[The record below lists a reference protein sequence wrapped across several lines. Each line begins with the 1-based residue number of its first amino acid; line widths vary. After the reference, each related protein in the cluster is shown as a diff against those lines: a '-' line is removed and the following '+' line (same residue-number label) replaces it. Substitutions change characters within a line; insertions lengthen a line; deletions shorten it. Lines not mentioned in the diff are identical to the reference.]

1 MYDSVKVGPAFWDK
15 SMKNRIFAFKDVA
28 QFESELSL
36 FNKWYKE
43 HGSPTMYFQI
53 HSAILEPEKLKPIW
67 NILDRFF
74 PDVPWVGNSTSGN
87 IVDCEVS
94 TDISVSAVIFEKP
107 TSKFT
112 VRQYDYS
119 RESVGGIAQNV
130 VKVTKDNP
138 WVKAVEIYHCI
149 SPFSTTA
156 LCEGLDDLSS
166 EIQVF
171 GGIVC
176 SPDITSPNSCIF
188 SSEGGYTRSGLLVLF
203 FGGPEFYV
211 DSRKISGWKP
221 IGRNFHVTRSE
232 GNILYELGG
241 IPAYEVY
248 NKYLNIKN
256 DQNFFYNALEFPM
269 LYEHNGVSIVR
280 APGSSNPDGSLT
292 MSSDIDEGSIIRLSY
307 GEPGLI
313 VDRIREESEKCGE
326 FGPQVQHIFSCA
338 ARKAFWSQ
346 REPTY
351 EITPFKGLA
360 SSTGFFSHGEFLREK
375 GHLNQHNITLVIASM
390 REGPAVGK
398 KRERADDIRAEMT
411 TRLPLAARMA
421 TFIRETS
428 FELEQINSKL
438 RVMNEHLQDVA
449 TTDSLTGLEN
459 RLAFDELLKN
469 IAQEDSD
476 AGNWTMVLM
485 DVNGLKYANDTFG
498 HQAGDVLIVA
508 AGKSIKKAYGLH
520 GNCFRIGGDEF
531 AVVTKAPL
539 DSLFLLYTNL
549 QKSIEEYNKDA
560 LYHLSIA
567 VGESRLRSDSGIRKS
582 ISDWKMEADLN
593 MYRDKVRYHKSTE
606 VNENQNLKD
615 LITCLIS
622 VEEAKDSY
630 TAYHSERV
638 KAYTE
643 LLARLLGLSEASVS
657 LITHAAHLH
666 DIGKMGISDNV
677 LGKPGK
683 LTDDEF
689 SIIKQHPVIGA
700 KILMQSNYTHELV
713 QIVLHHHERYDGRG
727 YPEGLKGEEIPIG
740 ARIIAI
746 ADSIDAMTSKRVYR
760 DAMSL
765 DYCRKEIEKNLGVM
779 YDPAIGKVAL
789 EHWNE
794 IVDMLLKMQTGRP
807 KVI

>member
-1 MYDSVKVGPAFWDK
+1 
-15 SMKNRIFAFKDVA
+15 MKNRIFSFKNAEAFENELV
-28 QFESELSL
+28 QFS
-36 FNKWYKE
+36 NWCKE
-43 HGSPTMYFQI
+43 NGSPTVCFQI
-53 HSAILEPEKLKPIW
+53 HSEELDPEKLKPVW
-67 NILDRFF
+67 TTLEHVF
-74 PDVPWVGNSTSGN
+74 PNVPWFGNSTSGN
-87 IVDCEVS
+87 IADCEK
-94 TDISVSAVIFEKP
+94 TAEISVSAIIFEKP
-107 TSKFT
+107 TTKIQ
-112 VRQYDYS
+112 VYQYDFS
-119 RESVGGIAQNV
+119 NKSVSDIANEI
-130 VKVTKDNP
+130 VKEANRNP

-149 SPFSTTA
+149 SPFSTTL
-156 LCEGLDDLSS
+156 LCEGLDALDPA
-166 EIQVF
+166 IQVF

-188 SSEGGYTRSGLLVLF
+188 SSVGGYTKTGLLVVLYGGKDF
-203 FGGPEFYV
+203 FVE
-211 DSRKISGWKP
+211 SRKISGWKP

-232 GNILYELGG
+232 GNVLYELGG

-256 DQNFFYNALEFPM
+256 DNNFFYNALEFPM
-269 LYEHNGVSIVR
+269 LYEHNGISIVR
-280 APGSSNPDGSLT
+280 AAGASNPNGSLT
-292 MSSDIDEGSIIRLSY
+292 MSSDIDEGSIVRLSY
-307 GEPGLI
+307 GEPQLI
-313 VDRIREESEKCGE
+313 VEKIKAESENAE
-326 FGPQVQHIFSCA
+326 LFAPEVLHIFSCA
-338 ARKAFWSQ
+338 ARKAFWSKH
-346 REPTY
+346 EPTY
-351 EITPFKGLA
+351 EISPFKGLA

-390 REGPAVGK
+390 REGPIVQHEHPK
-398 KRERADDIRAEMT
+398 NDVVQSIKS

-459 RLAFDELLKN
+459 RLAFDALLATIN
-469 IAQEDSD
+469 QEDSE
-476 AGNWTMVLM
+476 ANTWTMILM

-498 HQAGDVLIVA
+498 HQAGDALIIA
-508 AGKSIKKAYGLH
+508 AANAIKGAYGTNGH
-520 GNCFRIGGDEF
+520 CFRIGGDEF
-531 AVVTKAPL
+531 VVVTRAPL
-539 DSLFLLYTNL
+539 NSLFQL
-549 QKSIEEYNKDA
+549 QKQLRKNVVEYNTTA

-567 VGESRLRSDSGIRKS
+567 VGESRLCSDSGIRKS

-593 MYRDKVRYHKSTE
+593 MYRDKVRYHKSVE
-606 VNENQNLKD
+606 SNENQNLKD
-615 LITCLIS
+615 LISCLIS

-630 TAYHSERV
+630 TAHHSDRV
-638 KAYTE
+638 KAYSE
-643 LLARLLGLSEASVS
+643 LIARFLGLSESSIS

-666 DIGKMGISDNV
+666 DIGKIGIRDNV

-683 LTDDEF
+683 LTNEEF
-689 SIIKQHPVIGA
+689 EIIKQHPVIGA
-700 KILMQSNYTHELV
+700 KILMQSNYTHEMV

-727 YPEGLKGEEIPIG
+727 YPEGLKGEDIPIG

-765 DYCRKEIEKNLGVM
+765 EFCHNEIEKNLGIM
-779 YDPAIGKVAL
+779 YDPAIGKVVL

-794 IVDMLLKMQTGRP
+794 MVDSLLSMRSGHP

>member
-1 MYDSVKVGPAFWDK
+1 
-15 SMKNRIFAFKDVA
+15 MKNRIFAFKDMA

-67 NILDRFF
+67 DFLDRFF

>member
-1 MYDSVKVGPAFWDK
+1 
-15 SMKNRIFAFKDVA
+15 MKNRIFAFKDMM
-28 QFESELSL
+28 QFEGELSL
-36 FNKWYKE
+36 FSKWYKE
-43 HGSPTMYFQI
+43 HGSPTMFFQI
-53 HSAILEPEKLKPIW
+53 HSVILEPEKLKPVW
-67 NILDRFF
+67 DCLENFF

-87 IVDCEVS
+87 IVDCEVA
-94 TDISVSAVIFEKP
+94 TEISVSAVIFEKP
-107 TSKFT
+107 TSKFI

-130 VKVTKDNP
+130 VGETKENP
-138 WVKAVEIYHCI
+138 WIKAVEIYHCI

-156 LCEGLDDLSS
+156 LCEGLDGLASD
-166 EIQVF
+166 IQVF

-176 SPDITSPNSCIF
+176 SPDITSPNSCVF
-188 SSEGGYTRSGLLVLF
+188 SSEEGYTKSGLLVLF
-203 FGGPEFYV
+203 YGGPDFHV

-241 IPAYEVY
+241 IPAYGVY

-338 ARKAFWSQ
+338 ARKAFWSH

-398 KRERADDIRAEMT
+398 NRERADDIRAEMT

-498 HQAGDVLIVA
+498 HQAGDILIVA

-549 QKSIEEYNKDA
+549 QKSIEEYNKEA

-593 MYRDKVRYHKSTE
+593 MYRDKVRYHKPTE
-606 VNENQNLKD
+606 ISENQNLKD

-657 LITHAAHLH
+657 LITHVAHLH

-677 LGKPGK
+677 LGKPGR
-683 LTDDEF
+683 LTDEEF
-689 SIIKQHPVIGA
+689 AIIKQHPVIGA

-713 QIVLHHHERYDGRG
+713 QIVLHHHERFDGRG

-740 ARIIAI
+740 ARIIAV

-765 DYCRKEIEKNLGVM
+765 EYCRKEIEKNLGIM

-789 EHWNE
+789 DHWNE
-794 IVDMLLKMQTGRP
+794 IVDMLMKMQTGRP

>member
-1 MYDSVKVGPAFWDK
+1 M
-15 SMKNRIFAFKDVA
+15 A

-67 NILDRFF
+67 DILDRFF

-119 RESVGGIAQNV
+119 RESVGGIAQNI

-313 VDRIREESEKCGE
+313 VDRIREESEKCGQ
-326 FGPQVQHIFSCA
+326 FGPEVQHIFSCA

-398 KRERADDIRAEMT
+398 NRERADDIRAEMT

-476 AGNWTMVLM
+476 AGNWTMILM

>member
-1 MYDSVKVGPAFWDK
+1 
-15 SMKNRIFAFKDVA
+15 MKNKIFNYKDVVS
-28 QFESELSL
+28 FETEIAL
-36 FNKWYKE
+36 FSKWYKE

-53 HSAILEPEKLKPIW
+53 HSAILEPEKLKPVW
-67 NILDRFF
+67 GCLERFF

-112 VRQYDYS
+112 VRQYDYN
-119 RESVGGIAQNV
+119 RESVGGIARHIVN
-130 VKVTKDNP
+130 VTKENP

-149 SPFSTTA
+149 SPFSTTS
-156 LCEGLDDLSS
+156 LCEGLDDLASD
-166 EIQVF
+166 IQVF

-188 SSEGGYTRSGLLVLF
+188 SSEGGYTKSGLLVLF

-280 APGSSNPDGSLT
+280 APGSSNPGGSLT

-313 VDRIREESEKCGE
+313 VDRIREESEKCRQ
-326 FGPQVQHIFSCA
+326 FGPEVQHIFSCA

-390 REGPAVGK
+390 REGAAVEK
-398 KRERADDIRAEMT
+398 KIERTGDVRTEMT

-449 TTDSLTGLEN
+449 TTDALTGLEN

-469 IAQEDSD
+469 IAMEDSD

-498 HQAGDVLIVA
+498 HQAGDALIIA
-508 AGKSIKKAYGLH
+508 TGNSIKKAYGLH

-593 MYRDKVRYHKSTE
+593 MYRDKVRYHKPTE
-606 VNENQNLKD
+606 NSENQNLKD

-630 TAYHSERV
+630 TAHHSERV

-643 LLARLLGLSEASVS
+643 LIARFLGLSEASVS
-657 LITHAAHLH
+657 LIMHAAHLH

-789 EHWNE
+789 DHWNE

-807 KVI
+807 KVM

>member
-1 MYDSVKVGPAFWDK
+1 
-15 SMKNRIFAFKDVA
+15 MKNRIFSFENAEAFENELV
-28 QFESELSL
+28 QFS
-36 FNKWYKE
+36 NWCKE
-43 HGSPTMYFQI
+43 NGSPTVCFQI
-53 HSAILEPEKLKPIW
+53 HSEELDPEKLKPVW
-67 NILDRFF
+67 TTLEHVF
-74 PDVPWVGNSTSGN
+74 PNVPWFGNSTSGN
-87 IVDCEVS
+87 IADCEK
-94 TDISVSAVIFEKP
+94 TAEISVSAIIFEKP
-107 TSKFT
+107 TTKIQ
-112 VRQYDYS
+112 VYQYDFS
-119 RESVGGIAQNV
+119 NKSVSDIANEI
-130 VKVTKDNP
+130 VKEANRTP

-149 SPFSTTA
+149 SPFSTTL
-156 LCEGLDDLSS
+156 LCEGLDALDPA
-166 EIQVF
+166 IQVF

-176 SPDITSPNSCIF
+176 SPDITSPNSCVF
-188 SSEGGYTRSGLLVLF
+188 SSVGGYSKTGLLVVLYGGKDF
-203 FGGPEFYV
+203 FVE
-211 DSRKISGWKP
+211 SRKISGWKP

-232 GNILYELGG
+232 GNVLYELGG

-256 DQNFFYNALEFPM
+256 DNNFFYNALEFPM
-269 LYEHNGVSIVR
+269 LYEHNGISIVR
-280 APGSSNPDGSLT
+280 AAGASNPNGSLT
-292 MSSDIDEGSIIRLSY
+292 MSSDIDEGSIVRLSY
-307 GEPGLI
+307 GEPQLI
-313 VDRIREESEKCGE
+313 VEKIKAESENAE
-326 FGPQVQHIFSCA
+326 LFAPEVLHIFSCA

-346 REPTY
+346 HEPTY
-351 EITPFKGLA
+351 EIKPFKGIA

-390 REGPAVGK
+390 REGPIVQHEHPK
-398 KRERADDIRAEMT
+398 NDVVQSIKS

-459 RLAFDELLKN
+459 RLAFDALLATIN
-469 IAQEDSD
+469 QEDSE
-476 AGNWTMVLM
+476 ANTWTMILM

-498 HQAGDVLIVA
+498 HQAGDALIIA
-508 AGKSIKKAYGLH
+508 AASAIKGAYGTNGH
-520 GNCFRIGGDEF
+520 CFRIGGDEF
-531 AVVTKAPL
+531 VVVTRAPL
-539 DSLFLLYTNL
+539 NSLFQL
-549 QKSIEEYNKDA
+549 QKQLKKNVEEYNTTA

-593 MYRDKVRYHKSTE
+593 MYRDKVRYHKSVE
-606 VNENQNLKD
+606 SNENQNLKD
-615 LITCLIS
+615 LISCLIS

-630 TAYHSERV
+630 TAHHSDRV
-638 KAYTE
+638 KAYSE
-643 LLARLLGLSEASVS
+643 LIARFLGLSESSIS

-666 DIGKMGISDNV
+666 DIGKIGIHDNV

-683 LTDDEF
+683 LTDEEF
-689 SIIKQHPVIGA
+689 EIIKQHPVIGA
-700 KILMQSNYTHELV
+700 KILMQSNYTHEMV

-727 YPEGLKGEEIPIG
+727 YPEGLKGEDIPIG

-765 DYCRKEIEKNLGVM
+765 EYCRNEVEKNLGVM
-779 YDPAIGKVAL
+779 YDPAIGKVVL

-794 IVDMLLKMQTGRP
+794 MVDSLLSMRTGHP

>member
-1 MYDSVKVGPAFWDK
+1 
-15 SMKNRIFAFKDVA
+15 MKNRIFAFKDVA

-67 NILDRFF
+67 DILDRYF

-130 VKVTKDNP
+130 VKVTRDNP

-176 SPDITSPNSCIF
+176 SPDITSPNSCVF

>member
-1 MYDSVKVGPAFWDK
+1 
-15 SMKNRIFAFKDVA
+15 MKNRIFSFENAEAFENELV
-28 QFESELSL
+28 QFS
-36 FNKWYKE
+36 NWCKE
-43 HGSPTMYFQI
+43 NGSPTVCFQI
-53 HSAILEPEKLKPIW
+53 HSEELDPEKLKPVW
-67 NILDRFF
+67 TTLEHVF
-74 PDVPWVGNSTSGN
+74 PNVPWFGNSTSGN
-87 IVDCEVS
+87 IADCEK
-94 TDISVSAVIFEKP
+94 TAEISVSAIIFEKP
-107 TSKFT
+107 TTKIQ
-112 VRQYDYS
+112 VYQYDFS
-119 RESVGGIAQNV
+119 NKSVSDIANEI
-130 VKVTKDNP
+130 VKEANRNP

-149 SPFSTTA
+149 SPFSTTL
-156 LCEGLDDLSS
+156 LCEGLDALDPA
-166 EIQVF
+166 IQVF

-176 SPDITSPNSCIF
+176 SPDITSPNSCVF
-188 SSEGGYTRSGLLVLF
+188 SSVGGYSKTGLLVVLYGGKDF
-203 FGGPEFYV
+203 FVE
-211 DSRKISGWKP
+211 SRKISGWKP

-232 GNILYELGG
+232 GNVLYELGG

-256 DQNFFYNALEFPM
+256 DNNFFYNALEFPM
-269 LYEHNGVSIVR
+269 LYEHNGISIVR
-280 APGSSNPDGSLT
+280 AAGASNPNGSLT
-292 MSSDIDEGSIIRLSY
+292 MSSDIDEGSIVRLSY
-307 GEPGLI
+307 GEPQLI
-313 VDRIREESEKCGE
+313 VEKIKAESENAE
-326 FGPQVQHIFSCA
+326 LFAPEVLHIFSCA

-346 REPTY
+346 HEPTY
-351 EITPFKGLA
+351 EIKPFKGIA

-390 REGPAVGK
+390 REGPIVQHEHPK
-398 KRERADDIRAEMT
+398 NDVVQSIKS

-459 RLAFDELLKN
+459 RLAFDALLATIN
-469 IAQEDSD
+469 QEDSE
-476 AGNWTMVLM
+476 ANTWTMILM

-498 HQAGDVLIVA
+498 HQAGDALIIA
-508 AGKSIKKAYGLH
+508 AASAIKGAYGTNGH
-520 GNCFRIGGDEF
+520 CFRIGGDEF
-531 AVVTKAPL
+531 VVVTRAPL
-539 DSLFLLYTNL
+539 NSLFQL
-549 QKSIEEYNKDA
+549 QKQLKKNVEEYNTTA

-593 MYRDKVRYHKSTE
+593 MYRDKVRYHKSVE
-606 VNENQNLKD
+606 SNENQNLKD
-615 LITCLIS
+615 LISCLIS

-630 TAYHSERV
+630 TAHHSDRV
-638 KAYTE
+638 KAYSE
-643 LLARLLGLSEASVS
+643 LIARFLGLSESSIS

-666 DIGKMGISDNV
+666 DIGKIGIHDNV

-683 LTDDEF
+683 LTDEEF
-689 SIIKQHPVIGA
+689 EIIKQHPVIGA
-700 KILMQSNYTHELV
+700 KILMQSNYTHEMV

-727 YPEGLKGEEIPIG
+727 YPEGLKGEDIPIG

-765 DYCRKEIEKNLGVM
+765 EYCRNEVEKNLGVM
-779 YDPAIGKVAL
+779 YDPAIGKVVL

-794 IVDMLLKMQTGRP
+794 MVDSLLSMRTGHP

>member
-1 MYDSVKVGPAFWDK
+1 
-15 SMKNRIFAFKDVA
+15 MKNKIFNYKDVIS
-28 QFESELSL
+28 FETEIAL
-36 FNKWYKE
+36 FSKWYKE

-53 HSAILEPEKLKPIW
+53 HSAILEPEKLKPVW
-67 NILDRFF
+67 DSLERSF

-112 VRQYDYS
+112 VRQYDYN
-119 RESVGGIAQNV
+119 RESVGGIAQHIVN
-130 VKVTKDNP
+130 VTKENS

-149 SPFSTTA
+149 SPFSTTS
-156 LCEGLDDLSS
+156 LCEGLDDLASD
-166 EIQVF
+166 IQVF

-188 SSEGGYTRSGLLVLF
+188 SSEGGYTKSGLLVLF
-203 FGGPEFYV
+203 FGGPEFYI

-313 VDRIREESEKCGE
+313 VDRIREESEKCRQ
-326 FGPQVQHIFSCA
+326 FGPEVQHIFSCA

-390 REGPAVGK
+390 REGAAVK
-398 KRERADDIRAEMT
+398 KTPEKTEDIRSEMT

-449 TTDSLTGLEN
+449 TTDALTGLEN
-459 RLAFDELLKN
+459 RLAFDELLKS
-469 IAQEDSD
+469 IAMEDSD

-498 HQAGDVLIVA
+498 HQAGDALIIA
-508 AGKSIKKAYGLH
+508 AGKSIKNAYGLH

-539 DSLFLLYTNL
+539 DSLFLLYSSL
-549 QKSIEEYNKDA
+549 QRNIEEYNKDA

-593 MYRDKVRYHKSTE
+593 MYRDKVRYHKPTE
-606 VNENQNLKD
+606 NNENQNLKD

-630 TAYHSERV
+630 TAHHSERV

-643 LLARLLGLSEASVS
+643 LLSRFLGLSEASVS

-689 SIIKQHPVIGA
+689 SIIKQHPIIGA

-713 QIVLHHHERYDGRG
+713 QIVLHHHERFDGRG

-779 YDPAIGKVAL
+779 YDPAIGRVAL
-789 EHWNE
+789 EHWDK
-794 IVDMLLKMQTGRP
+794 IVDTLMKMQTGRP
-807 KVI
+807 KVM

>member
-1 MYDSVKVGPAFWDK
+1 
-15 SMKNRIFAFKDVA
+15 MKNRIFAFKDMA

-67 NILDRFF
+67 DILDRFF

-119 RESVGGIAQNV
+119 RESVGGIAQNI

-398 KRERADDIRAEMT
+398 NRERADDIRAEMT

>member
-1 MYDSVKVGPAFWDK
+1 M
-15 SMKNRIFAFKDVA
+15 A

-67 NILDRFF
+67 DFLDRFF

-188 SSEGGYTRSGLLVLF
+188 SSKGGYTRSGLLVLF

>member
-1 MYDSVKVGPAFWDK
+1 
-15 SMKNRIFAFKDVA
+15 MKNRIFAFKDMA

-67 NILDRFF
+67 DILDRFF

>member
-1 MYDSVKVGPAFWDK
+1 
-15 SMKNRIFAFKDVA
+15 MKNRIFAFKDMA

-188 SSEGGYTRSGLLVLF
+188 ASEGGYTRSGLLVLF

>member
-1 MYDSVKVGPAFWDK
+1 
-15 SMKNRIFAFKDVA
+15 MKNRIFAFKDMA

-657 LITHAAHLH
+657 LITQAALLH

>member
-1 MYDSVKVGPAFWDK
+1 
-15 SMKNRIFAFKDVA
+15 MKNRIFAFKDVA

-119 RESVGGIAQNV
+119 RESVGGIAQNI

-313 VDRIREESEKCGE
+313 VDRIREESEKCGQ
-326 FGPQVQHIFSCA
+326 FGPEVQHIFSCA

-398 KRERADDIRAEMT
+398 NRERADDIRAEMT

-476 AGNWTMVLM
+476 AGNWTMILM

-630 TAYHSERV
+630 TAHHSERV

>member
-1 MYDSVKVGPAFWDK
+1 M
-15 SMKNRIFAFKDVA
+15 A

-176 SPDITSPNSCIF
+176 SSDITSPNSCIF

>member
-1 MYDSVKVGPAFWDK
+1 M
-15 SMKNRIFAFKDVA
+15 A

-67 NILDRFF
+67 DILDRFF

-248 NKYLNIKN
+248 NKYLNINN

-398 KRERADDIRAEMT
+398 NRERADDIRAEMT

-630 TAYHSERV
+630 TAHHSERV

-666 DIGKMGISDNV
+666 DIGKMGIRDNV

-789 EHWNE
+789 DHWNE

>member
-1 MYDSVKVGPAFWDK
+1 
-15 SMKNRIFAFKDVA
+15 MKNRIFSFKNAETFENELV
-28 QFESELSL
+28 QFS
-36 FNKWYKE
+36 NWCKE
-43 HGSPTMYFQI
+43 NGSPTVCFQI
-53 HSAILEPEKLKPIW
+53 HSEELDPEKLKPVW
-67 NILDRFF
+67 TTLEHVF
-74 PDVPWVGNSTSGN
+74 PNTPWFGNSTSGN
-87 IVDCEVS
+87 IADCEK
-94 TDISVSAVIFEKP
+94 TAEISVSAIIFEKP
-107 TSKFT
+107 TTKIQ
-112 VRQYDYS
+112 VYQYDFS
-119 RESVGGIAQNV
+119 NKSVSDIANEI
-130 VKVTKDNP
+130 VKEANRNP

-149 SPFSTTA
+149 SPFSTTL
-156 LCEGLDDLSS
+156 LCEGLDALDPA
-166 EIQVF
+166 IQVF

-176 SPDITSPNSCIF
+176 SPDITSPNSCVF
-188 SSEGGYTRSGLLVLF
+188 SSVGGYSKTGLLVVLYGGKDF
-203 FGGPEFYV
+203 FVE
-211 DSRKISGWKP
+211 SRKISGWKP

-232 GNILYELGG
+232 GNVLYELGG

-256 DQNFFYNALEFPM
+256 DNNFFYNALEFPM
-269 LYEHNGVSIVR
+269 LYEHNGISIVR
-280 APGSSNPDGSLT
+280 AAGASNPNGSLT
-292 MSSDIDEGSIIRLSY
+292 MSSDIDEGSIVRLSY
-307 GEPGLI
+307 GEPQLI
-313 VDRIREESEKCGE
+313 VEKIKAE
-326 FGPQVQHIFSCA
+326 NENAELFAPEVLHIFSCA

-346 REPTY
+346 HEPTY
-351 EITPFKGLA
+351 EIKPFKGIA

-390 REGPAVGK
+390 REGPIVQHEHSK
-398 KRERADDIRAEMT
+398 NDVVQSIKS

-459 RLAFDELLKN
+459 RLAFDALLATIN
-469 IAQEDSD
+469 QEDSE
-476 AGNWTMVLM
+476 ANTWTMILM

-498 HQAGDVLIVA
+498 HQAGDALIIA
-508 AGKSIKKAYGLH
+508 AANAIKGAYGTNGH
-520 GNCFRIGGDEF
+520 CFRIGGDEF
-531 AVVTKAPL
+531 VVVTRAPL
-539 DSLFLLYTNL
+539 NSLFQL
-549 QKSIEEYNKDA
+549 QKQLKKNVVEYNTTA

-593 MYRDKVRYHKSTE
+593 MYRDKVRYHKSVE
-606 VNENQNLKD
+606 SNENQNLKD
-615 LITCLIS
+615 LISCLIS

-630 TAYHSERV
+630 TAHHSDRV
-638 KAYTE
+638 KAYSE
-643 LLARLLGLSEASVS
+643 LIARFLGLSESSIS

-666 DIGKMGISDNV
+666 DIGKIGIRDNV

-683 LTDDEF
+683 LTDEEF
-689 SIIKQHPVIGA
+689 EIIKQHPVIGA
-700 KILMQSNYTHELV
+700 KILMQSNYTHEMV

-727 YPEGLKGEEIPIG
+727 YPEGLKGEDIPIG

-765 DYCRKEIEKNLGVM
+765 EYCRNEIEKNLGVM
-779 YDPAIGKVAL
+779 YDPAIGKVVL

-794 IVDMLLKMQTGRP
+794 MVDSLLSMRTGYP

>member
-1 MYDSVKVGPAFWDK
+1 
-15 SMKNRIFAFKDVA
+15 
-28 QFESELSL
+28 
-36 FNKWYKE
+36 
-43 HGSPTMYFQI
+43 
-53 HSAILEPEKLKPIW
+53 
-67 NILDRFF
+67 
-74 PDVPWVGNSTSGN
+74 
-87 IVDCEVS
+87 
-94 TDISVSAVIFEKP
+94 
-107 TSKFT
+107 
-112 VRQYDYS
+112 
-119 RESVGGIAQNV
+119 
-130 VKVTKDNP
+130 
-138 WVKAVEIYHCI
+138 
-149 SPFSTTA
+149 
-156 LCEGLDDLSS
+156 
-166 EIQVF
+166 
-171 GGIVC
+171 
-176 SPDITSPNSCIF
+176 
-188 SSEGGYTRSGLLVLF
+188 
-203 FGGPEFYV
+203 
-211 DSRKISGWKP
+211 
-221 IGRNFHVTRSE
+221 
-232 GNILYELGG
+232 
-241 IPAYEVY
+241 
-248 NKYLNIKN
+248 
-256 DQNFFYNALEFPM
+256 
-269 LYEHNGVSIVR
+269 
-280 APGSSNPDGSLT
+280 

-398 KRERADDIRAEMT
+398 NRERADDIRAEMT

-593 MYRDKVRYHKSTE
+593 MYRDKVRYHKPTE
-606 VNENQNLKD
+606 NSENQNLKD

-630 TAYHSERV
+630 TAHHSERV

-677 LGKPGK
+677 LGKPGR
-683 LTDDEF
+683 LTDEEF
-689 SIIKQHPVIGA
+689 AIIKQHPVIGA

-727 YPEGLKGEEIPIG
+727 YPEGLKGEDIPIG
-740 ARIIAI
+740 ARIIAV

-765 DYCRKEIEKNLGVM
+765 DYCRKEIENNLGVM

-789 EHWNE
+789 EHWDE
-794 IVDMLLKMQTGRP
+794 IVDLLLKMQSGRP
-807 KVI
+807 KVFDEKKS

>member
-1 MYDSVKVGPAFWDK
+1 
-15 SMKNRIFAFKDVA
+15 MKNKIFSFKNAVE
-28 QFESELSL
+28 FENELFL
-36 FNKWYKE
+36 FSKWCKE
-43 HGSPTMYFQI
+43 HGNPTMCFQI
-53 HSAILEPEKLKPIW
+53 HSMILESEKLKPVW
-67 NILDRFF
+67 DILERIF
-74 PDVPWVGNSTSGN
+74 PDVPWFGNSTAGN
-87 IVDCEVS
+87 IVDCEQTV
-94 TDISVSAVIFEKP
+94 DISVSAIIFEKP
-107 TSKFT
+107 TSKFHIF
-112 VRQYDYS
+112 QYDFS
-119 RESVGGIAQNV
+119 RESVGGIANEI
-130 VKVTKDNP
+130 VKEADKNP

-156 LCEGLDDLSS
+156 LCEGLDSLAPN
-166 EIQVF
+166 IQVF

-176 SPDITSPNSCIF
+176 SPDITSPNSCVF
-188 SSEGGYTRSGLLVLF
+188 SSVGGFTKSGLLVVFYGGEDLF
-203 FGGPEFYV
+203 I

-256 DQNFFYNALEFPM
+256 DSNFFYNALEFPM

-280 APGSSNPDGSLT
+280 AAGASNPDGSLT
-292 MSSDIDEGSIIRLSY
+292 MSSDIDEGSIVRLSY
-307 GEPGLI
+307 GEPQLI
-313 VDRIREESEKCGE
+313 VEKIKTESEACE
-326 FGPQVQHIFSCA
+326 QFAPEVQHIFSCA

-351 EITPFKGLA
+351 EISPFKGLA

-375 GHLNQHNITLVIASM
+375 GHLNQHNITLVFASM
-390 REGPAVGK
+390 REGPAVKHDHTKG
-398 KRERADDIRAEMT
+398 EDIQEGMS

-449 TTDSLTGLEN
+449 TTDALTGLEN
-459 RLAFDELLKN
+459 RLAFDEILKT
-469 IAQEDSD
+469 ISQED
-476 AGNWTMVLM
+476 AEAPGTWTMVLM

-498 HQAGDVLIVA
+498 HQAGDALIVA
-508 AGKSIKKAYGLH
+508 AGNAIKNAYGSK

-531 AVVTKAPL
+531 AVVTRAPL
-539 DSLFLLYTNL
+539 DSLFLLYSNL
-549 QKSIEEYNKDA
+549 QKNIEEYNKDA

-567 VGESRLRSDSGIRKS
+567 VGESRLRSDAGVRKS

-593 MYRDKVRYHKSTE
+593 MYRDKVRYHKPVE
-606 VNENQNLKD
+606 NNESQNLKD
-615 LITCLIS
+615 LIHCLIS

-630 TAYHSERV
+630 TAHHSERV
-638 KAYTE
+638 KVYTE
-643 LLARLLGLSEASVS
+643 LLARSLGLSEGSVS

-666 DIGKMGISDNV
+666 DIGKMGINDNV

-689 SIIKQHPVIGA
+689 AIIKQHPVIGA

-727 YPEGLKGEEIPIG
+727 YPEGLKGEDIPIG

-765 DYCRKEIEKNLGVM
+765 DYCRQEIEKNLGVM

-789 EHWNE
+789 DHWSE
-794 IVDMLLKMQTGRP
+794 IVDLLLKMQSGRP
-807 KVI
+807 KVFDEKK